1 MAVPKTV
8 IVGAGLLALVAAAGA
23 FLTRDVWLAWLDPE
37 FAQSRTDDEID
48 DHPHGEPDRIKLSPQ
63 ARANLR
69 LKVEPLALQSYWR
82 TVQVPGV
89 VVERRG
95 KGDQSIVAPVAGVI
109 QKIHALPGDVVE
121 PGGAVITLR
130 LSSEPLQTSQT
141 ELFKTA
147 QEVKIT
153 QDQKARL
160 EPLVK
165 AGTVP
170 EARLLELQYQLDRL
184 NAVRKAY
191 RADLAV
197 KGLQPDMIDR
207 VEGGEF
213 VREMV
218 VRVPAEIESSAP
230 GIGLGQAFQPDGA
243 PKSQAEKSQAG
254 KPDLPVL
261 EVEELK
267 VFPGEQ
273 VQAGQLLAHVSNHQ
287 NLYIEGRGFRE
298 DATLVEKTAASDW
311 PLQAS
316 FVEEAQGS
324 WPPLERPLT
333 ILYMA
338 NVIDPTSQTFPFY
351 VPLPN
356 QYREYSHSGKRY
368 RIWRFRPG
376 QRVQLGVP
384 VQEYRGVFVLPQAA
398 VVREGPDAFV
408 FRQNGDVFERKP
420 VHVVHE
426 DSNNVVIAHDASI
439 FPGNYVAHNAAEALN
454 RALKAQGDE
463 GGGGHHHHDH

>member
-1 MAVPKTV
+1 MAVPRTL
-8 IVGAGLLALVAAAGA
+8 IIGAAVVALAAAAGA
-23 FLTRDVWLAWLDPE
+23 YLVRDVWLPWLDPE
-37 FAQSRTDDEID
+37 YAQPRTDEETD
-48 DHPHGEPDRIKLSPQ
+48 DHPHAAPDRVKLTAQ

-69 LKVEPLALQSYWR
+69 LNVQPVGLQSYWR

-95 KGDQSIVAPVAGVI
+95 KGDQSIVAPVAGVV

-121 PGGAVITLR
+121 PGGAIVTLR
-130 LSSEPLQTSQT
+130 LSSEPFQTSQT

-147 QEVKIT
+147 QEIKIT
-153 QDQKARL
+153 EAEKMRL

-165 AGTVP
+165 ASTIP
-170 EARLLELQYQLDRL
+170 EARLLDLRYQLDRL

-197 KGLQPDMIDR
+197 KGLLPEMIDR
-207 VEGGEF
+207 VERGDF
-213 VREMV
+213 IREML
-218 VRVPAEIESSAP
+218 VRVPPELESSIP
-230 GIGLGQAFQPDGA
+230 VSQAFQPDGT
-243 PKSQAEKSQAG
+243 PNSQAER
-254 KPDLPVL
+254 PDLRKTDPPVL
-261 EVEELK
+261 EMEALK

-298 DATLVEKTAASDW
+298 DATLVEKAAAQGW
-311 PLQAS
+311 PVQAS
-316 FVEEAQGS
+316 FVEEVQGS

-333 ILYMA
+333 ILYLA

-356 QYREYSHSGKRY
+356 QYREYSQAGKRY
-368 RIWRFRPG
+368 RIWRYRPG
-376 QRVQLGVP
+376 QRAQLGVP
-384 VQEYRGVFVLPQAA
+384 VHEYRDVFVVPQAA

-408 FRQNGDVFERKP
+408 FRQNGDLFVRKP

-426 DSNNVVIAHDASI
+426 DSSNVVIANDASI
-439 FPGNYVAHNAAEALN
+439 FAGNYLAHHAAEAIN
-454 RALKAQGDE
+454 RALKAQDDE